1 MSSGFPGGDSW
12 VGRST
17 AKIPIQLQFQ
27 RMDGGGGGLLKR
39 PLTEM
44 ERQQQQLQE
53 LYIRTVKQK
62 IIQQTS
68 PISPL
73 SPIDFSAISPDVTTT
88 NAVSSSSS
96 SSCSTRQPVLY
107 GHPNNGNHRFS
118 ISASPPPPTSVSPD
132 LETKMKNRLQELE
145 RQLLNDDDDEDEN
158 QGGGTNNNGSSVVTS
173 GSDWCET
180 MQSLIAPIKPP
191 SPSPTSS
198 SSSISSTSTATARSL
213 RQLLSDAASA
223 ISEGNRDAASAIL
236 GNLRRS
242 ANPRGDPEQRLAS
255 YMTSALLSRLSGQI
269 AGSDDFIGSAECLI
283 GTQMLYDASPC
294 FKLGFLAANHVILEA
309 TKAQSKIH
317 IVDFDIGRGRQYA
330 ALLHS
335 LKQQRRPA
343 PSSIRIT
350 AAVVS
355 DLPQSSTPDGLKE
368 VGNLL
373 VGLGERLGVAV
384 RFNVVRCRTSELD
397 RKAIGCGGDDND
409 DEAVAV
415 SFAYGLQ
422 KVADES
428 VSTENPRDELLR
440 RVKRE
445 IRPEVVVLMEQD
457 LNTNTAP
464 FAARFGEVMAHVG
477 SVFESLDATMAREN
491 PDRARI
497 EECLG
502 RRSHNMVAAEG
513 ARRVWRCEVFGK
525 WRARL
530 GMAGFRPRPVE
541 PGVAEWVR
549 ARLGSCRVN
558 PGFTFK
564 DDETG
569 GLCFGWRDRV
579 LTFASAWH

>member
-17 AKIPIQLQFQ
+17 AKIPFQLQFQ

-44 ERQQQQLQE
+44 ERQQLQE
-53 LYIRTVKQK
+53 VYIRTVKQK

-96 SSCSTRQPVLY
+96 SSCYTRQSVLY

-118 ISASPPPPTSVSPD
+118 ISASPPPTSVSPD

-158 QGGGTNNNGSSVVTS
+158 QGGGANNGSSVVTS
-173 GSDWCET
+173 GSEWCET

-191 SPSPTSS
+191 SSSPTSS
-198 SSSISSTSTATARSL
+198 SSSISSTARSL

-223 ISEGNRDAASAIL
+223 VSEGNRDAASAVL
-236 GNLRRS
+236 ENLRRS

-269 AGSDDFIGSAECLI
+269 ASSDDFIGSAECLI

-294 FKLGFLAANHVILEA
+294 FNIGFLVANHVILEA

-317 IVDFDIGRGRQYA
+317 IVDFDIGSGGQYA

-335 LKQQRRPA
+335 LKEHRRPA

-368 VGNLL
+368 LGNRL
-373 VGLGERLGVAV
+373 VRLGEPAGIAV
-384 RFNVVRCRTSELD
+384 KFNVVRCRTSEL
-397 RKAIGCGGDDND
+397 
-409 DEAVAV
+409 
-415 SFAYGLQ
+415 
-422 KVADES
+422 
-428 VSTENPRDELLR
+428 T
-440 RVKRE
+440 
-445 IRPEVVVLMEQD
+445 
-457 LNTNTAP
+457 
-464 FAARFGEVMAHVG
+464 
-477 SVFESLDATMAREN
+477 
-491 PDRARI
+491 
-497 EECLG
+497 G
-502 RRSHNMVAAEG
+502 RRSGAA
-513 ARRVWRCEVFGK
+513 ATTRRS
-525 WRARL
+525 
-530 GMAGFRPRPVE
+530 P
-541 PGVAEWVR
+541 
-549 ARLGSCRVN
+549 
-558 PGFTFK
+558 
-564 DDETG
+564 
-569 GLCFGWRDRV
+569 
-579 LTFASAWH
+579 